1 MHMSGISNGGMLLWN
16 IAAQGAKCLGV
27 FSSRSLKTREKYIS
41 FAHLVLFSL
50 YIFEESVF
58 TFLILFLN
66 DKLHNYVKKHTSLK
80 KYTN

>member
-58 TFLILFLN
+58 TFLFLN